1 MAQRYGLLPS
11 EVMIRSTTFD
21 LQILDIALSY
31 EKMRMDQ
38 KEGKVPQ
45 MNQDDML
52 AAIKQIRGSENV
64 N

>member
-31 EKMRMDQ
+31 EKMKMDQ

>member
-1 MAQRYGLLPS
+1 
-11 EVMIRSTTFD
+11 MIRSTTFD

-31 EKMRMDQ
+31 EKMKMDQ